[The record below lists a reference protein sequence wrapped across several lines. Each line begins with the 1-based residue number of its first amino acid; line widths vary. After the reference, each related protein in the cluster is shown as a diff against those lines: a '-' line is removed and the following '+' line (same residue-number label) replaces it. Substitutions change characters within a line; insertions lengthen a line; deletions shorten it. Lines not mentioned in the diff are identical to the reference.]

1 MVNSFLSL
9 QYDPHDTY
17 KELLSNEF
25 WWTRQLRQYKHV
37 LSCFSQ
43 YRSGF
48 LHRCSLVFC
57 KALLLASELLTSYER
72 FFMMSLKSLSSSSM
86 KKIQRNFLASSSFG
100 FSIAHFC
107 FAFRFTAS
115 DICFHI
121 SCHALSGLDV
131 VCFLVSLTSRPCI
144 SVRWPFK
151 KISLVKPVHA
161 SDSSSNVQY
170 VFPTIHPVTH
180 VLFW

>member
-1 MVNSFLSL
+1 MILMIHTRNSFR
-9 QYDPHDTY
+9 T
-17 KELLSNEF
+17 N
-25 WWTRQLRQYKHV
+25 
-37 LSCFSQ
+37 
-43 YRSGF
+43 SGG
-48 LHRCSLVFC
+48 LVSFDNTSMFC
-57 KALLLASELLTSYER
+57 LASPNTAVGFSTAVHWCFARHCCWHRNCQLPTSV